1 MMDEPDELR
10 SLRAVVARVAAAHRV
25 QPYEAIWPLGF
36 ELLDDLENF
45 GYHCS
50 PVNSLAFG
58 ATGGDGVHLSLLDGP
73 PSPGAIVVT
82 TPTADNP
89 NSVIAES
96 FADFLR
102 LGYHGGFG
110 WLEELGHSREDL
122 QAKYTAKP
130 GGLSAAARDLLG
142 EIRSTFNLLPYE
154 DVAAHLAALEEH
166 TAHLLLP
173 DQEEWQR
180 RHGV

>member
-1 MMDEPDELR
+1 MNEPNELR
-10 SLRAVVARVAAAHRV
+10 SLRAVVARVATAHRV
-25 QPYEAIWPLGF
+25 KPYEAIWPLGF

-45 GYHCS
+45 GYHCT

-82 TPTADNP
+82 TPTTDIP
-89 NSVIAES
+89 NSIVAES
-96 FADFLR
+96 FAGFLR

-110 WLEELGHSREDL
+110 WLEELGYSREDL
-122 QAKYTAKP
+122 QAKYAAKP
-130 GGLSAAARDLLG
+130 KGLTRAARDLLH
-142 EIRSTFNLLPYE
+142 EIRTTFNLVPYE
-154 DVAAHLAALEEH
+154 DVVAHLAVLERH
-166 TAHLLLP
+166 TARLLLP

-180 RHGV
+180 SHGV

>member
-1 MMDEPDELR
+1 MNEPDELR

-45 GYHCS
+45 GYHCT

-58 ATGGDGVHLSLLDGP
+58 ATGGNGVHLSLLDGP

-82 TPTADNP
+82 IPTADIP
-89 NSVIAES
+89 NSVVAET

-110 WLEELGHSREDL
+110 WLEELGYDWKNL
-122 QAKYTAKP
+122 QAKYTVKP
-130 GGLSAAARDLLG
+130 QGLSRAARDLLQ
-142 EIRSTFNLLPYE
+142 EIRETFSLVPYE
-154 DVAAHLAALEEH
+154 DVAAQLNVLERH
-166 TAHLLLP
+166 TARLLLP

-180 RHGV
+180 KHGV